1 MSPSAAPPSAPCGT
15 RTGTVMRC
23 SCGTTTAEVLP
34 RRSTPITR
42 LVPRSST
49 LATRPSARPRRRK
62 RSTRTSTR
70 SPCIAG
76 RTPEAG
82 TYTSSSSGSSVTQK
96 AKPAGLEWRRPATRS
111 SRAGRVKRSPLVRTR
126 APRASSAASRS
137 SPVRRLSALESR
149 AARKRSSAA
158 TGLLRRSAAARS
170 RASRAASSSLGAA
183 AVIFGRVR
191 VAGCEDSLGEHGG
204 RDHGRPQP
212 LPVPDGGLGDVARDD
227 GLVAHRP
234 DVLALVVAGVGV
246 EVDAQDG
253 GQHGGGQVLGVVAG
267 LVVGLAV
274 AVVLG
279 EVAVLVAVLR
289 DGDPDR
295 GGHQTVRLVGGVLA
309 HHDVEDLSGL
319 EELLPLLQRDQ
330 LAVGRENR
338 RHAHQ
343 VVLRDAGRAQ
353 RHLEARELLAVLAD
367 TLGQV
372 DLLGNV
378 RDAHRRRL
386 VSPPNTIV
394 PAPRTHSIRA
404 SSSPVKTRCGAGGRR
419 GYRVGSRVL
428 GHARL
433 ASRGVPPLAA
443 GARGPAEVAAA

>member
-1 MSPSAAPPSAPCGT
+1 MSPSAAPPSAPRGT
-15 RTGTVMRC
+15 RMGTVMRC
-23 SCGTTTAEVLP
+23 SCGTTTAEALP

-96 AKPAGLEWRRPATRS
+96 AKPAGFDWRRPATRS

-191 VAGCEDSLGEHGG
+191 VAGCEDSLG
-204 RDHGRPQP
+204 DQ
-212 LPVPDGGLGDVARDD
+212 A
-227 GLVAHRP
+227 
-234 DVLALVVAGVGV
+234 
-246 EVDAQDG
+246 
-253 GQHGGGQVLGVVAG
+253 
-267 LVVGLAV
+267 
-274 AVVLG
+274 
-279 EVAVLVAVLR
+279 
-289 DGDPDR
+289 
-295 GGHQTVRLVGGVLA
+295 VRLVGGVLA
-309 HHDVEDLSGL
+309 HHDVEHLARL
-319 EELLPLLQRDQ
+319 EELLPLLERDQ
-330 LAVGRENR
+330 LAVGREDR

-343 VVLRDAGRAQ
+343 VVLRNPGRAQ

-367 TLGQV
+367 ALGQV

-378 RDAHRRRL
+378 R
-386 VSPPNTIV
+386 
-394 PAPRTHSIRA
+394 
-404 SSSPVKTRCGAGGRR
+404 
-419 GYRVGSRVL
+419 
-428 GHARL
+428 
-433 ASRGVPPLAA
+433 
-443 GARGPAEVAAA
+443 

>member
-1 MSPSAAPPSAPCGT
+1 MSPSAAPPSAPRGT
-15 RTGTVMRC
+15 RMGTVMRC
-23 SCGTTTAEVLP
+23 SCGTTTAEALP
-34 RRSTPITR
+34 RRSTPITM

-126 APRASSAASRS
+126 APRASSAARRS
-137 SPVRRLSALESR
+137 SPLRRSSRETR
-149 AARKRSSAA
+149 AARSRSSAA
-158 TGLLRRSAAARS
+158 TGLLRRSTAARS
-170 RASRAASSSLGAA
+170 RASRAASSSLGGAS
-183 AVIFGRVR
+183 VIFGRVR
-191 VAGCEDSLGEHGG
+191 VATWGDLLGEHGG

-227 GLVAHRP
+227 DLVAHPP

-319 EELLPLLQRDQ
+319 EQLLPLLQRDQ
-330 LAVGRENR
+330 LAVGRKDR

-378 RDAHRRRL
+378 RDAHRREL
-386 VSPPNTIV
+386 VSPLT
-394 PAPRTHSIRA
+394 
-404 SSSPVKTRCGAGGRR
+404 
-419 GYRVGSRVL
+419 
-428 GHARL
+428 
-433 ASRGVPPLAA
+433 
-443 GARGPAEVAAA
+443 

>member
-204 RDHGRPQP
+204 RDQ
-212 LPVPDGGLGDVARDD
+212 A
-227 GLVAHRP
+227 
-234 DVLALVVAGVGV
+234 
-246 EVDAQDG
+246 
-253 GQHGGGQVLGVVAG
+253 
-267 LVVGLAV
+267 
-274 AVVLG
+274 
-279 EVAVLVAVLR
+279 
-289 DGDPDR
+289 
-295 GGHQTVRLVGGVLA
+295 VRLVGGVLA
-309 HHDVEDLSGL
+309 HHDVEHLARL
-319 EELLPLLQRDQ
+319 EELLPLLERDQ
-330 LAVGRENR
+330 LAVGREDR

-343 VVLRDAGRAQ
+343 VVLRNPGRAQ

-367 TLGQV
+367 ALGQV

-378 RDAHRRRL
+378 RDAHRPGWT
-386 VSPPNTIV
+386 SPLT
-394 PAPRTHSIRA
+394 
-404 SSSPVKTRCGAGGRR
+404 
-419 GYRVGSRVL
+419 
-428 GHARL
+428 
-433 ASRGVPPLAA
+433 
-443 GARGPAEVAAA
+443 